1 MSLDDR
7 KEMCGEGRRSEGS
20 REKLWVLEDPRNG
33 LVERDEEAMDH
44 SYNTER
50 NRVRETERER
60 QRWLV
65 NGGLYE

>member
-1 MSLDDR
+1 MNLDDR

-44 SYNTER
+44 SHNTER
-50 NRVRETERER
+50 NRVRERER
-60 QRWLV
+60 GRDGW
-65 NGGLYE
+65 

>member
-1 MSLDDR
+1 MSLDER

-44 SYNTER
+44 SLTTQ
-50 NRVRETERER
+50 RETERER
-60 QRWLV
+60 EREMVGEFGDL
-65 NGGLYE
+65 NE